1 MRIVMDIETNEMMCN
16 GQNILEKKA
25 KCCKLSPETCLSEPD
40 SIENSTIFEI
50 SSIFVIKK

>member
-1 MRIVMDIETNEMMCN
+1 MDIETNEMMCN